1 MYICLYLSICT
12 YIHVHIEICLYRYI
26 DIYIYIYIYIYMHKF
41 HQVVPKL
48 SAEALKTNK
57 DLPADTI
64 GYRWVSIKGTDD
76 SVAAADALVRQ
87 VYILFETF

>member
-1 MYICLYLSICT
+1 MNLNKLFLYQHRHV
-12 YIHVHIEICLYRYI
+12 YIHICV
-26 DIYIYIYIYIYMHKF
+26 YIYIYIYMYKF

-57 DLPADTI
+57 DLPTDTI

-76 SVAAADALVRQ
+76 SVAAADTLVRQ
-87 VYILFETF
+87 VYILLKKYIFDCQFN